1 MSCLHHGANFYS
13 IVLVAV
19 PSCCWSIFWL
29 LMFPFRY
36 SKRMC
41 TTENLYHLSSIP
53 YPDPSTWYSVKS
65 FAGKD
70 TVNRWDVQ
78 AENTR
83 HCNNTFVDRSV
94 PSHIMSGQNSLQ
106 GEVVH
111 GPMAHPDQIPP
122 ICQVCG
128 KGFGS
133 KEQLLNHMMVHRNRK
148 PHVCEICEKSFCSPG
163 NLKTH
168 IMIHTGQ
175 KPHSC
180 EKCGK
185 RFTTLGNLKT
195 HSVVHTAEKPHACQV
210 CGKGFTT
217 LGNLKT
223 HLLIHTG
230 EADVFRCYAKYSSV
244 ALD

>member
-1 MSCLHHGANFYS
+1 
-13 IVLVAV
+13 
-19 PSCCWSIFWL
+19 
-29 LMFPFRY
+29 
-36 SKRMC
+36 MC
-41 TTENLYHLSSIP
+41 TTENLYHFSSVP
-53 YPDPSTWYSVKS
+53 YPGPSTWYSIKT
-65 FAGKD
+65 FTGKE
-70 TVNRWDVQ
+70 TVNRWDTQ
-78 AENTR
+78 AESTR
-83 HCNNTFVDRSV
+83 NYNNYFGDRNMPS
-94 PSHIMSGQNSLQ
+94 SHIVNGHNSLQ
-106 GEVVH
+106 GEVVL
-111 GPMAHPDQIPP
+111 GTMAHANQIPL

-128 KGFGS
+128 KGFGN

-148 PHVCEICEKSFCSPG
+148 PHICEICEKSFSSPG

-195 HSVVHTAEKPHACQV
+195 HSVVHTAEKPHPCQV

-230 EADVFRCYAKYSSV
+230 EVDM
-244 ALD
+244 

>member
-1 MSCLHHGANFYS
+1 
-13 IVLVAV
+13 
-19 PSCCWSIFWL
+19 
-29 LMFPFRY
+29 MFPFRY
-36 SKRMC
+36 SKRLC
-41 TTENLYHLSSIP
+41 ATENLYHLSSVP
-53 YPDPSTWYSVKS
+53 CPDPSTWYSVKA
-65 FAGKD
+65 FTGKE
-70 TVNRWDVQ
+70 TVNRWDIQ

-83 HCNNTFVDRSV
+83 HYNNTFIDRSV
-94 PSHIMSGQNSLQ
+94 ASHIMSGQNSFQ
-106 GEVVH
+106 GEVFH
-111 GPMAHPDQIPP
+111 GPMAHPNQIPP

-128 KGFGS
+128 KCFGS

-168 IMIHTGQ
+168 ILIHTGQ

-223 HLLIHTG
+223 HLLTHTG